1 MKKFF
6 EEFKKFITRGN
17 VVDMAIGVAVAGAF
31 TKIVNSFTNGFV
43 SPVVGLITGGAN
55 LSEQKWI
62 LRPEVVEVLEDGT
75 EKVVTPESAL
85 LWGTFVQN
93 IIDFLIIAFVL
104 FIIMKIFNQVM
115 TKAKEVSA
123 DIKDDLKPNKIK
135 EAEEAAAKAEAEK
148 KAAEEAA
155 RKAAEDE
162 AMKYLEMVDLAKFA
176 DSYPKEL
183 SGGMKQR
190 VAIARAYAAEP
201 GVLLM
206 DEPFGALDAQTRTQ
220 LQSELIQTWQEEKK
234 TCFFI
239 THDVEE
245 AIILAT
251 KVIVMSARPGRIKR
265 IIDINLPYPRTQDLK
280 MQKEFL
286 DLTAQIWGEVY
297 QEYLEVR
304 R

>member
-62 LRPEVVEVLEDGT
+62 LRPAVVEVLEDGT

-155 RKAAEDE
+155 AKAKAEAE
-162 AMKYLEMVDLAKFA
+162 AAKA
-176 DSYPKEL
+176 EAE
-183 SGGMKQR
+183 KQ
-190 VAIARAYAAEP
+190 
-201 GVLLM
+201 
-206 DEPFGALDAQTRTQ
+206 
-220 LQSELIQTWQEEKK
+220 
-234 TCFFI
+234 
-239 THDVEE
+239 
-245 AIILAT
+245 
-251 KVIVMSARPGRIKR
+251 
-265 IIDINLPYPRTQDLK
+265 
-280 MQKEFL
+280 
-286 DLTAQIWGEVY
+286 AQIDACKAQIACTEST
-297 QEYLEVR
+297 EKLLTEIR
-304 R
+304 DLLKNR

>member
-155 RKAAEDE
+155 AKAKAEAE
-162 AMKYLEMVDLAKFA
+162 AAKA
-176 DSYPKEL
+176 EAE
-183 SGGMKQR
+183 KQ
-190 VAIARAYAAEP
+190 
-201 GVLLM
+201 
-206 DEPFGALDAQTRTQ
+206 
-220 LQSELIQTWQEEKK
+220 
-234 TCFFI
+234 
-239 THDVEE
+239 
-245 AIILAT
+245 
-251 KVIVMSARPGRIKR
+251 
-265 IIDINLPYPRTQDLK
+265 
-280 MQKEFL
+280 
-286 DLTAQIWGEVY
+286 AQIDACKAQIACTEST
-297 QEYLEVR
+297 EKLLTEIR
-304 R
+304 DLLKNR

>member
-43 SPVVGLITGGAN
+43 SPIVGLITGGAN

-123 DIKDDLKPNKIK
+123 DIKDDLKPNKVK

-155 RKAAEDE
+155 AKAKAEAEAAKAAAE
-162 AMKYLEMVDLAKFA
+162 
-176 DSYPKEL
+176 
-183 SGGMKQR
+183 KQ
-190 VAIARAYAAEP
+190 AQ
-201 GVLLM
+201 
-206 DEPFGALDAQTRTQ
+206 LDAYKAQVACTEST
-220 LQSELIQTWQEEKK
+220 EKLL
-234 TCFFI
+234 TEI
-239 THDVEE
+239 
-245 AIILAT
+245 
-251 KVIVMSARPGRIKR
+251 R
-265 IIDINLPYPRTQDLK
+265 DLLK
-280 MQKEFL
+280 N
-286 DLTAQIWGEVY
+286 
-297 QEYLEVR
+297 R
-304 R
+304 

>member
-43 SPVVGLITGGAN
+43 SPIVGLITGGAN

-123 DIKDDLKPNKIK
+123 DIKDDLKPNKVK

-155 RKAAEDE
+155 AKAKAEAE
-162 AMKYLEMVDLAKFA
+162 AAKA
-176 DSYPKEL
+176 EAE
-183 SGGMKQR
+183 KQ
-190 VAIARAYAAEP
+190 AQ
-201 GVLLM
+201 
-206 DEPFGALDAQTRTQ
+206 LDAC
-220 LQSELIQTWQEEKK
+220 K
-234 TCFFI
+234 
-239 THDVEE
+239 
-245 AIILAT
+245 
-251 KVIVMSARPGRIKR
+251 
-265 IIDINLPYPRTQDLK
+265 
-280 MQKEFL
+280 
-286 DLTAQIWGEVY
+286 AQIACTEST
-297 QEYLEVR
+297 EKLLTEIR
-304 R
+304 DLLKNR